1 MTLIRM
7 DAPPRVA
14 SWAIKIASISIVI
27 SWLILNYA
35 ELQKLIA
42 SYRDISSF
50 NLTIFG
56 LVAIALLVQTIRQ
69 RRKIEL
75 SFVPKLY
82 PLPLALMLGSEIVA
96 IISRWLV
103 DIPQIG
109 VMLLAI
115 ATYGLI
121 GLFIAPKV
129 WRTGLSAAVF
139 IACILPFMTQFD
151 TGLGFPVRVVS
162 ARIVE
167 QILAY
172 WQIAATSSHDIIVL
186 ENSIAQIDLPCSG
199 LKSLWTG
206 TLFLLGATWLEN
218 RQIKLK
224 WLLVCIANILLL
236 IGANTGRIL
245 LLVVIS
251 NVGDRP
257 DLAAIVHLPI
267 GLIGFISASLVT
279 WLLLQTV
286 PRHKNIIPKAKEIE
300 TTPLGNLPPLTR
312 QFIVIASILLLAL
325 VPQAQKISTGAISSI
340 DLPAEMQFEPL
351 QLTATE
357 KDFFAKYEGSF
368 AQKSRFEWQNVAGSI
383 LFVNSNSVQAYH
395 APELCLLGNG
405 LKVDNMQKKQLSP
418 QVLGRW
424 LSINNGTMSATYWF
438 QSSKDTTDDFL
449 TRFWQGIIHKNRS
462 WVMVSVLFDRQQQ
475 PDTPEIKTFTTNIHD
490 AITWKVAPR
499 AIASSLAGV

>member
-14 SWAIKIASISIVI
+14 SWAIKIASSSIVI

-35 ELQKLIA
+35 DLQKLFA
-42 SYRDISSF
+42 SYRNISGF
-50 NLTIFG
+50 NLIIFG
-56 LVAIALLVQTIRQ
+56 LVAVALLVQTIRQ

-75 SFVPKLY
+75 TSVPKLY
-82 PLPLALMLGSEIVA
+82 PLPLALMLGGEIVA

-129 WRTGLSAAVF
+129 WRAGLSAAVL
-139 IACILPFMTQFD
+139 IACVLPFVTQFD
-151 TGLGFPVRVVS
+151 TGLGFPVRVIS
-162 ARIVE
+162 AHIVE
-167 QILAY
+167 QILAN
-172 WQIAATSSHDIIVL
+172 WHITATSSHDIIVL

-224 WLLVCIANILLL
+224 WLLVCIVNILLL
-236 IGANTGRIL
+236 MGANVGRIL

-251 NVGDRP
+251 SVGDRP
-257 DLAAIVHLPI
+257 DLAAMVHLPL
-267 GLIGFISASLVT
+267 GLIGFISASLIT

-286 PRHKNIIPKAKEIE
+286 PRHKNIIPKAKEIK
-300 TTPLGNLPPLTR
+300 TTPLGKSLPPLTR

-357 KDFFAKYEGSF
+357 KDFFAKYEGSTL
-368 AQKSRFEWQNVAGSI
+368 R
-383 LFVNSNSVQAYH
+383 
-395 APELCLLGNG
+395 
-405 LKVDNMQKKQLSP
+405 
-418 QVLGRW
+418 
-424 LSINNGTMSATYWF
+424 
-438 QSSKDTTDDFL
+438 
-449 TRFWQGIIHKNRS
+449 
-462 WVMVSVLFDRQQQ
+462 
-475 PDTPEIKTFTTNIHD
+475 
-490 AITWKVAPR
+490 
-499 AIASSLAGV
+499 